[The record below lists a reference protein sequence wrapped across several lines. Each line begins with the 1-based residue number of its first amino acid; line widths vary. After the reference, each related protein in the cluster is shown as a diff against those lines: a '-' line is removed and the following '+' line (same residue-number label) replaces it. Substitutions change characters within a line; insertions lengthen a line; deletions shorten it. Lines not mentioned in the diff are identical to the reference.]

1 MLSFLLQ
8 KFSGRH
14 HRKYVEKC
22 RPVVARINE
31 FERQYQQ
38 LTDEQLRAKTEE
50 FRARIQQGEALDQIL
65 PEAFAAVKNAARRL
79 VGRKVIVC
87 DHELTWDMVH
97 FDVQLIGGITLHEGR
112 IAEMATGEGKTLV
125 ATLPLYLN
133 ALTGRN
139 AQLVTVNDY
148 LARRDSEWMGHLYS
162 FLGITVGCI
171 QQQMH
176 SEARREMYNRGITY
190 GTASEF
196 GFDYLRDNGMATR
209 KEDQVQRDHFYCIVD
224 EIDSILVDEART
236 PLIIS
241 GPAPIEREQPF
252 TRLRPGVASLV
263 SDQLRLINHFAK
275 EASDLLEKPGVSA
288 EDRQAAAMKM
298 LQVKLGM
305 PKNKLLLRLMENP
318 EWRKLLDKT
327 DVEMHSDF
335 NKDELYKFKE
345 ELFFTID
352 EKNHQAD
359 LSEKGRTTLRPDD
372 PDAFVLPDLATI
384 FTEIEKDAAQ
394 TPEQK
399 EQAKRTAQQ
408 RYEVVSED
416 IHALSQLLRAYSLYE
431 RDVEYVVQEG
441 KVIIVDENTGR
452 IMSGRRWSDGLHQAV
467 EAKEDVT
474 IERETR
480 TYATVT
486 IQNYFRMY
494 EKLAGMT
501 GTAETEAT
509 EFNEIYR
516 LAVTQIPTNQP
527 CIRVDRNDSIFKTRR
542 DKYNAVVKQIQ
553 EAQQRGQ
560 PVLVGTVTVEQ
571 SEVLSRM
578 LKRAGVI
585 HTVLNAKFHQQEA
598 EIVSRAG
605 HRGSVTIATNMAG
618 RGTDI
623 KLGEGVRFKVS
634 SQSQPDPAK
643 RKEHPHLYTL
653 TEPATGE
660 TRQYDSGSPEAR
672 GLGLTPATTVTGGL
686 FVVGTERHESRRI
699 DRQLRGRCSRQ
710 GDPGMTKFFLSLEDD
725 LMRLFLQGNIASR
738 IMEGAMVEGEE
749 LEHSLL
755 NRSIE
760 SAQKKVEQQNFSIR
774 KRLLQY
780 DDVLNKQREVIYGI
794 RNGALHNERPK
805 DIIFEMIEEEL
816 ASRLETAGWGEK
828 GGPTA
833 ASIESLVGWL
843 NSHFPVSAKV
853 EEFSDRRDFDA
864 LLKELVERI
873 KKAYALK
880 ESVEDTAALGGL
892 ERYIVINAIDH
903 HWQEHLTEMEE
914 LRRSIGLRS
923 YGQKDPLSE
932 YKGEAFRFFE
942 ELMNNVRLQ
951 ICTSLFRSATNRDA
965 FENLFAILSRSAR
978 LQGPAAAPTALAAAT
993 QSAPVEVGAA
1003 APPREAE
1010 PEIKLPSVTIRR
1022 DTPKVGRND
1031 PCPCGSGKKYK
1042 NCHGAA

>member
-1 MLSFLLQ
+1 MLSFILK

-31 FERQYQQ
+31 FEQQYQP
-38 LTDEQLRAKTEE
+38 LTDEQLQAKTTE
-50 FRARIQQGEALDQIL
+50 FRARVQGGETLDQIL

-79 VGRKVIVC
+79 CGRKVLVC

-133 ALTGRN
+133 ALTGKN

-148 LARRDSEWMGHLYS
+148 LARRDSEWMGHLYN

-171 QQQMH
+171 QQSMH
-176 SEARREMYNRGITY
+176 SESRREMYNRGITY

-252 TRLRPGVASLV
+252 TRLRPGVEELV
-263 SDQLRLINHFAK
+263 GAQLRQINNLVK
-275 EASDLLEKPGVSA
+275 EAGDVLAKA
-288 EDRQAAAMKM
+288 ETTSEQRQAAAMKM

-305 PKNKLLLRLMENP
+305 PKNKQLLRLQENP

-335 NKDELYKFKE
+335 NKDELYKYKE
-345 ELFFTID
+345 QLFFTID

-359 LSEKGRTTLRPDD
+359 LTEVGRTKLRPDD
-372 PDAFVLPDLATI
+372 RDAFVLPDLATI
-384 FTEIEKDAAQ
+384 FIDIEKDVTQ

-399 EQAKRTAQQ
+399 EQAKRAAQQ

-431 RDVEYVVQEG
+431 RDVEYVVQDG
-441 KVIIVDENTGR
+441 KVVIVDENTGR
-452 IMSGRRWSDGLHQAV
+452 IMTGRRWSDGLHQAV
-467 EAKEDVT
+467 EAKENVN

-509 EFNEIYR
+509 EFSEIYQ
-516 LAVTQIPTNQP
+516 LSVTQIPTNQP
-527 CIRVDRNDSIFKTRR
+527 CIRLDRNDSIFKTRR
-542 DKYNAVVKQIQ
+542 DKYAAVVKQIQ
-553 EAQQRGQ
+553 EAQARGQ

-598 EIVSRAG
+598 EIVTRAG
-605 HRGSVTIATNMAG
+605 HKGSVTIATNMAG

-623 KLGEGVRFKVS
+623 KLGEGVR
-634 SQSQPDPAK
+634 
-643 RKEHPHLYTL
+643 EL
-653 TEPATGE
+653 
-660 TRQYDSGSPEAR
+660 
-672 GLGLTPATTVTGGL
+672 GGL

-710 GDPGMTKFFLSLEDD
+710 GDPGTTKFFLSLEDD

-738 IMEGAMVEGEE
+738 IMEGAMAEGEE

-760 SAQKKVEQQNFSIR
+760 SAQKKVEQQNFSQR

-794 RNGALHNERPK
+794 RNGALHSDRPK
-805 DIIFEMIEEEL
+805 DVIFEMIEEEL
-816 ASRLETAGWGEK
+816 AARLEAAGFGEK
-828 GGPTA
+828 SGATA
-833 ASIESLVGWL
+833 ANIESLIGWL

-853 EEFSDRRDFDA
+853 AEISARADFDD
-864 LLKELVERI
+864 LLKQLVARI
-873 KKAYALK
+873 SQAYALK
-880 ESVEDTAALGGL
+880 ESVEDAAALGGL

-965 FENLFAILSRSAR
+965 FENLFSILSRSAR
-978 LQGPAAAPTALAAAT
+978 LQGPASGPTALN
-993 QSAPVEVGAA
+993 SAVQADANPAGASA
-1003 APPREAE
+1003 APAE
-1010 PEIKLPSVTIRR
+1010 NEVKLPSVTIRR

>member
-1 MLSFLLQ
+1 MQTPQKFLAGVGNQHLVEFAAPDLSFAKPCAGVFIPAFSMLNFILR
-8 KFSGRH
+8 KFAGRH
-14 HRKYVEKC
+14 HKKYVEKC
-22 RPVVARINE
+22 RPIVARINE
-31 FERQYQQ
+31 FEQQYQQ

-50 FRARIQQGEALDQIL
+50 FRARVKQGEALDAIL

-79 VGRKVIVC
+79 SGRKIIVC

-133 ALTGRN
+133 ALTSRN

-162 FLGITVGCI
+162 FLGLTVGCI

-176 SEARREMYNRGITY
+176 SEQRREMYARDITY

-209 KEDQVQRDHFYCIVD
+209 KENQVQRDHWYCIVD

-252 TRLRPGVASLV
+252 TRLKPGVERLV
-263 SDQLRLINHFAK
+263 ADQLRLINRLVK
-275 EASDLLEKPGVSA
+275 EAADLLEKPGA
-288 EDRQAAAMKM
+288 TADDKQAAAIKM

-305 PKNKLLLRLMENP
+305 PKNKQLLRLQENP

-335 NKDELYKFKE
+335 NKEQLYRYKE
-345 ELFFTID
+345 ELLFSID

-359 LSEKGRTTLRPDD
+359 LTELGRKKLRPDD
-372 PDAFVLPDLATI
+372 PDAFVLPDLASLFI
-384 FTEIEKDAAQ
+384 DIEKDAAK

-399 EQAKRTAQQ
+399 EQAKREAQQ

-416 IHALSQLLRAYSLYE
+416 IHAISQLLRAYSIYE
-431 RDVEYVVQEG
+431 RDVEYVIQEG
-441 KVIIVDENTGR
+441 KVVIVDENTGR
-452 IMSGRRWSDGLHQAV
+452 VMPGRRWSDGLHQAV
-467 EAKEDVT
+467 EAKENVT

-516 LAVTQIPTNQP
+516 LAVTQIPTNKP
-527 CIRVDRNDSIFKTRR
+527 CIRVDQNDSIFKTRR
-542 DKYNAVVKQIQ
+542 DKYNAVVKTIQ
-553 EAQQRGQ
+553 EANQRGQ

-578 LKRAGVI
+578 LKRAGIV

-605 HRGSVTIATNMAG
+605 QRGAVTIATNMAG

-623 KLGEGVRFKVS
+623 KLGEGVR
-634 SQSQPDPAK
+634 
-643 RKEHPHLYTL
+643 EL
-653 TEPATGE
+653 
-660 TRQYDSGSPEAR
+660 
-672 GLGLTPATTVTGGL
+672 GGL

-710 GDPGMTKFFLSLEDD
+710 GDPGTTKFFLSLEDD
-725 LMRLFLQGNIASR
+725 LMRLFLQGNLASK
-738 IMEGAMVEGEE
+738 IMEGSMQEGEE
-749 LEHSLL
+749 LEHKLL
-755 NRSIE
+755 NYSIE
-760 SAQKKVEQQNFSIR
+760 SAQKKVEQQNFAIR

-794 RNGALHNERPK
+794 RNAALHSERPK
-805 DIIFEMIEEEL
+805 DIIFEMIEEEI
-816 ASRLETAGWGEK
+816 ASRLETANYGGK
-828 GGPTA
+828 GGGTA
-833 ASIESLVGWL
+833 SDLEALVGWL
-843 NSHFPVSAKV
+843 NSHFPISAKA
-853 EEFSDRRDFDA
+853 EEITGDA
-864 LLKELVERI
+864 QTLLRNLVARI
-873 KKAYALK
+873 REAYALK
-880 ESVEDTAALGGL
+880 ESVEDAQALGGL

-978 LQGPAAAPTALAAAT
+978 MQGPAAAPTAL
-993 QSAPVEVGAA
+993 GAA
-1003 APPREAE
+1003 AQATAPAGEAPAAAE
-1010 PEIKLPSVTIRR
+1010 PEIKLPAVTIRR
-1022 DTPKVGRND
+1022 ETPKVGRND
-1031 PCPCGSGKKYK
+1031 PCPCGSGKKFK
-1042 NCHGAA
+1042 NCHGA

>member
-8 KFSGRH
+8 KFAGRH

-31 FERQYQQ
+31 IERGYQA
-38 LTDEQLRAKTEE
+38 LTDDQLRAKTEE
-50 FRARIQQGEALDQIL
+50 FRARLKQGEKLDQVL
-65 PEAFAAVKNAARRL
+65 PEAFAAVKNGARRL
-79 VGRKVIVC
+79 CGRKVLVC
-87 DHELTWDMVH
+87 EHELTWDMVH
-97 FDVQLIGGITLHEGR
+97 FDVQLIGGMALHEGR

-133 ALTGRN
+133 ALVGKN

-148 LARRDSEWMGHLYS
+148 LARRDSEWMGHLYQ
-162 FLGITVGCI
+162 FLGLTFGCI
-171 QQQMH
+171 QQQMP
-176 SEARREMYNRGITY
+176 SDLRREMYTRDITY

-209 KEDQVQRDHFYCIVD
+209 KEDQVQRDHWFCIVD

-252 TRLRPGVASLV
+252 TRLRPGVAALV
-263 SDQLRLINHFAK
+263 DAQLRLVNRLVK
-275 EASDLLEKPGVSA
+275 EATEILEKPGA
-288 EDRQAAAMKM
+288 TPDDQRAAAMKM
-298 LQVKLGM
+298 IQVKLGM

-318 EWRKLLDKT
+318 QWRKLLDRN

-335 NKDELYKFKE
+335 NKKELYRLKE
-345 ELFFTID
+345 DLFYVID

-359 LSEKGRTTLRPDD
+359 LTEIGRGKLRPDD
-372 PDAFVLPDLATI
+372 PDAFVLPDLATH
-384 FTEIEKDAAQ
+384 FSEIEKESAK
-394 TPEQK
+394 TPEEK
-399 EQAKRTAQQ
+399 EQAKRGLQQ
-408 RYEVVSED
+408 RFEVVSED
-416 IHALSQLLRAYSLYE
+416 IHAISQLLRAYSLYE
-431 RDVEYVVQEG
+431 RDVEYVLQDG
-441 KVIIVDENTGR
+441 KVVIVDENTGR
-452 IMSGRRWSDGLHQAV
+452 IMPGRRWSDGLHQAV
-467 EAKEDVT
+467 EAKEGVT

-516 LAVTQIPTNQP
+516 LAVTQIPTNKP
-527 CIRVDRNDSIFKTRR
+527 CIRADHNDSIFKTRR
-542 DKYNAVVKQIQ
+542 DKYGAVVKVIQ

-585 HTVLNAKFHQQEA
+585 HTVLNAKFNQQEA

-605 HRGSVTIATNMAG
+605 QRGAVTIATNMAG

-623 KLGEGVRFKVS
+623 KLGEGVR
-634 SQSQPDPAK
+634 
-643 RKEHPHLYTL
+643 EL
-653 TEPATGE
+653 
-660 TRQYDSGSPEAR
+660 
-672 GLGLTPATTVTGGL
+672 GGL

-710 GDPGMTKFFLSLEDD
+710 GDPGQTKFFLSLEDD
-725 LMRLFLQGNIASR
+725 LMRLFLQGNLASK
-738 IMEGAMVEGEE
+738 IMEGSMQEGEE
-749 LEHSLL
+749 LEHPWL

-794 RNGALHNERPK
+794 RNGALHADRPK

-816 ASRLETAGWGEK
+816 AARIETAGFGDK
-828 GGPTA
+828 AGPNA
-833 ASIESLVGWL
+833 AGLEGLVGWL

-853 EEFSDRRDFDA
+853 AEFEGERDTEKLLQA
-864 LLKELVERI
+864 LVGRI
-873 KKAYALK
+873 RQAYALK
-880 ESVEDTAALGGL
+880 ESVEDQQSLGGL

-932 YKGEAFRFFE
+932 YKGEAYRFFE

-951 ICTSLFRSATNRDA
+951 ICTSLFRSATHREA
-965 FENLFAILSRSAR
+965 FENLFAILARSAR
-978 LQGPAAAPTALAAAT
+978 LQGPAAAPTALAAAA
-993 QSAPVEVGAA
+993 QPAQPAQPAA
-1003 APPREAE
+1003 APAE
-1010 PEIKLPSVTIRR
+1010 EEIKLPAVTVRR
-1022 DTPKVGRND
+1022 ETPKVGRND
-1031 PCPCGSGKKYK
+1031 PCPCGSGKKFK
-1042 NCHGAA
+1042 NCHGA

>member
-1 MLSFLLQ
+1 MCSSDLVELLA
-8 KFSGRH
+8 R
-14 HRKYVEKC
+14 
-22 RPVVARINE
+22 VA
-31 FERQYQQ
+31 
-38 LTDEQLRAKTEE
+38 
-50 FRARIQQGEALDQIL
+50 QGEKLDAIL
-65 PEAFAAVKNAARRL
+65 PEAFAAVKNAARRM
-79 VGRKVIVC
+79 VGREVTVC
-87 DHELTWDMVH
+87 DHQLTWDMVH

-133 ALTGRN
+133 ALTAKN
-139 AQLVTVNDY
+139 TQLVTVNDY
-148 LARRDSEWMGHLYS
+148 LARRDSEWMGHLYQ
-162 FLGITVGCI
+162 FLGLTVGCI

-176 SEARREMYNRGITY
+176 SEIRREMYGRDITY

-209 KEDQVQRDHFYCIVD
+209 KEDQVQRDHGFCIVD

-252 TRLRPGVASLV
+252 TRLKPGVEALV
-263 SDQLRLINHFAK
+263 SAQLRFINRLVK
-275 EASDLLEKPGVSA
+275 EAADLLEKPTVTA
-288 EDRQAAAMKM
+288 DERHTAAMKM

-305 PKNKLLLRLMENP
+305 PKNKQLLRLQENP

-335 NKDELYKFKE
+335 NKEELYKWKE
-345 ELFFTID
+345 ELFFVID

-359 LSEKGRTTLRPDD
+359 LTEPGRKKLRPDD

-384 FTEIEKDAAQ
+384 FIDIEKENK
-394 TPEQK
+394 TPEEK
-399 EQAKRTAQQ
+399 EAAKREAQS

-441 KVIIVDENTGR
+441 KVVIVDENTGR

-467 EAKEDVT
+467 EAKENVT

-509 EFNEIYR
+509 EFHEIYR
-516 LAVTQIPTNQP
+516 LAVTQIPTNKP
-527 CIRVDRNDSIFKTRR
+527 CIRVDKNDSIFKTRR
-542 DKYNAVVKQIQ
+542 DKYGAVVKQIQ

-598 EIVSRAG
+598 EIVTRAG

-623 KLGEGVRFKVS
+623 KLGEGVR
-634 SQSQPDPAK
+634 
-643 RKEHPHLYTL
+643 EL
-653 TEPATGE
+653 
-660 TRQYDSGSPEAR
+660 
-672 GLGLTPATTVTGGL
+672 GGL
-686 FVVGTERHESRRI
+686 LVVGTERHESRRI

-725 LMRLFLQGNIASR
+725 LMRLFLQGNLASK
-738 IMEGAMVEGEE
+738 IMEGAMKEGEE
-749 LEHSLL
+749 LEHPWL

-794 RNGALHNERPK
+794 RNGALHSERPK
-805 DIIFEMIEEEL
+805 DIIFEMIEDEV
-816 ASRLETAGWGEK
+816 ASRLESAGFDEK
-828 GGPTA
+828 GGAGTA
-833 ASIESLVGWL
+833 NVESLVGWL
-843 NSHFPVSAKV
+843 NAHFPVSARV
-853 EEFSDRRDFDA
+853 DEFSGRRDFDA
-864 LLKELVERI
+864 LVKELVERI
-873 KKAYALK
+873 KQAYALK
-880 ESVEDTAALGGL
+880 ESVEDQAALGGL

-993 QSAPVEVGAA
+993 QAA
-1003 APPREAE
+1003 APAGDDAAPAAPAE
-1010 PEIKLPSVTIRR
+1010 EIKLPSVTIRR
-1022 DTPKVGRND
+1022 EAPKVGRND
-1031 PCPCGSGKKYK
+1031 PCPCGSGKKFK
-1042 NCHGAA
+1042 NCHGVT

>member
-1 MLSFLLQ
+1 MLSFILK
-8 KFSGRH
+8 KFAGRH
-14 HRKYVEKC
+14 HRKYIEKC
-22 RPVVARINE
+22 RPIVTRINE
-31 FERQYQQ
+31 FEQQYQA
-38 LTDEQLRAKTEE
+38 LSDDQLRAKTDE
-50 FRARIQQGEALDQIL
+50 FRGRLKQGETLDQIL
-65 PEAFAAVKNAARRL
+65 PEAFAVVKNAARRMS
-79 VGRKVIVC
+79 GRKVIVC

-97 FDVQLIGGITLHEGR
+97 FDVQLIGGMTLHEGR

-133 ALTGRN
+133 ALTGKN

-148 LARRDSEWMGHLYS
+148 LARRDSEWMGHLYN

-171 QQQMH
+171 QQSMH
-176 SEARREMYNRGITY
+176 SEQRREMYNRDITY

-209 KEDQVQRDHFYCIVD
+209 KENQVQRDHFYCIVD

-252 TRLRPGVASLV
+252 TRLKPGVEQLV
-263 SDQLRLINHFAK
+263 AIQLRQINKLVK
-275 EASDLLEKPGVSA
+275 EASDLLEKPGLTA
-288 EDRQAAAMKM
+288 EDKQTAAMKM

-305 PKNKLLLRLMENP
+305 PKNKQLLRLQENP

-335 NKDELYKFKE
+335 NKDELYKYKE
-345 ELFFTID
+345 ELYFTID

-359 LSEKGRTTLRPDD
+359 LTEVGRTKLRPDD

-384 FTEIEKDAAQ
+384 FIEIEKETTK
-394 TPEQK
+394 TPEEK
-399 EQAKRTAQQ
+399 EAAKREAQA
-408 RYEVVSED
+408 RYEVISED
-416 IHALSQLLRAYSLYE
+416 IHALSQLLRAYSIYE

-441 KVIIVDENTGR
+441 KVVIVDENTGR

-467 EAKEDVT
+467 EAKENVT

-527 CIRVDRNDSIFKTRR
+527 CIRIDQNDSIFKTRR
-542 DKYNAVVKQIQ
+542 DKYNAVVKQVQ
-553 EAQQRGQ
+553 EAQARGQ

-578 LKRAGVI
+578 LKRANVI

-598 EIVSRAG
+598 EIITRAG
-605 HRGSVTIATNMAG
+605 QRGSVTIATNMAG

-623 KLGEGVRFKVS
+623 KLGEGVR
-634 SQSQPDPAK
+634 
-643 RKEHPHLYTL
+643 EL
-653 TEPATGE
+653 
-660 TRQYDSGSPEAR
+660 
-672 GLGLTPATTVTGGL
+672 GGL

-725 LMRLFLQGNIASR
+725 LMRLFLQGNLASK
-738 IMEGAMVEGEE
+738 IMEGSMKEGEE
-749 LEHSLL
+749 LEHKWL
-755 NRSIE
+755 NYSIE
-760 SAQKKVEQQNFSIR
+760 SAQKKVEQQNFAIR

-794 RNGALHNERPK
+794 RNGALHSDRPK
-805 DIIFEMIEEEL
+805 DIIFEMIEEEV
-816 ASRLETAGWGEK
+816 ATRLESAGYGEK
-828 GGPTA
+828 GGA
-833 ASIESLVGWL
+833 AANLESLVGWL

-853 EEFSDRRDFDA
+853 EELTGDA
-864 LLKELVERI
+864 ESLLKSIVERI
-873 KKAYALK
+873 KQAYALK
-880 ESVEDTAALGGL
+880 ESVEDQEALGGL

-914 LRRSIGLRS
+914 LRKSIGLRS

-932 YKGEAFRFFE
+932 YKGEAYRFFE
-942 ELMNNVRLQ
+942 ELMNNIRLQ

-978 LQGPAAAPTALAAAT
+978 MQGPAAAPTALGAAVQTTQTGGGTAEAPAAA
-993 QSAPVEVGAA
+993 
-1003 APPREAE
+1003 AE
-1010 PEIKLPSVTIRR
+1010 QEIKLPAVTIRR
-1022 DTPKVGRND
+1022 ETPKVGRND
-1031 PCPCGSGKKYK
+1031 PCHCGSGKKFK
-1042 NCHGAA
+1042 NCHGA